1 MKTQILRIL
10 RNSPDYVSGQ
20 ELCEELGV
28 SRTAVWKSMNKLK
41 EEGYEIEAVQNR
53 GYHLI
58 SCPDV
63 VTGSE
68 VGSRLSTSWA
78 GRKILHYKE
87 TDSTNNQAKREAEA
101 AEHGTL
107 IIADTECRQRKKGK
121 ELVLS
126 CWDRDIYE
134 LDSQASASASICIYV
149 DVGRCAQHS

>member
-87 TDSTNNQAKREAEA
+87 TDSTNNQQQSTELCSVRIYRVPAKDEGEGA
-101 AEHGTL
+101 GPL
-107 IIADTECRQRKKGK
+107 LLGQGY
-121 ELVLS
+121 L
-126 CWDRDIYE
+126 
-134 LDSQASASASICIYV
+134 
-149 DVGRCAQHS
+149 